1 MIKEDIIKTMT
12 SQPELI
18 SSDISRLVLNIYIVT
33 EFILED
39 SYSILI
45 VRFLSGR
52 GLASYLSYWPT

>member
-18 SSDISRLVLNIYIVT
+18 SSDISRLGLNIYIVT

-45 VRFLSGR
+45 VRFLSDR

>member
-18 SSDISRLVLNIYIVT
+18 SSDISRLGLNIDRVT

-45 VRFLSGR
+45 VRFLSDR